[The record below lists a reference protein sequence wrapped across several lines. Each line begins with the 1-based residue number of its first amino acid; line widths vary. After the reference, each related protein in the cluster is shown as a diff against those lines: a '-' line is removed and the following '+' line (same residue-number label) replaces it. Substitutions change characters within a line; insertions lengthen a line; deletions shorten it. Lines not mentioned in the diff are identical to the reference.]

1 MTNTWNAEIWKKE
14 FLLASQNKDRN
25 QLRKL
30 RAEVFQ
36 DTVTHVGNSRYVS
49 AGKTIQIAGEASMI
63 HHTKF
68 YCEQISSAH
77 TQAEMQT
84 IVHTINGDTLVVAKS
99 LLDEGLHPAVLNMA
113 SRQNP
118 GGGVYSGA
126 GAQEENLF
134 RRTNLFRSLFQFA
147 PYAEEYGLDKSTD
160 QYPLDRNWGGIYPP
174 QACVFRGTETDGY
187 PLLEEPYYLDFI
199 AVPAINRPELGTD
212 GLIVPYLVD
221 ATKNKMRTIFRIALA
236 NNNDSLVLGAMGCGA
251 FRNPPAHVARIFH
264 EVMDEAEFKN
274 RFKKI
279 VFAILDDHNTGH
291 KHNPNGNLQP
301 FEKEFQNYN
310 KNEEEAQEK
319 YFYGRI

>member
-1 MTNTWNAEIWKKE
+1 MEKE
-14 FLLASQNKDRN
+14 FLLASQNKDRD
-25 QLRKL
+25 QLRRL
-30 RAEVFQ
+30 RVAVFQ
-36 DTVTHVGNSRYVS
+36 DTITRISNSGYIS
-49 AGKTIQIAGEASMI
+49 AGKTIQIAGEDSMI

-68 YCEQISSAH
+68 YCEQISSVH
-77 TQAEMQT
+77 TQAEIQT
-84 IVHTINGDTLVVAKS
+84 IVHVINGDTLVTAKS

-147 PYAEEYGLDKSTD
+147 SYAEEYGLNKSTD
-160 QYPLDRNWGGIYPP
+160 QYPLDRNWGGIYTP

-199 AVPAINRPELGTD
+199 AVPAINRPELDTD

-279 VFAILDDHNTGH
+279 VLQFLTTTMPGISIIQTGIS
-291 KHNPNGNLQP
+291 NPLKKN
-301 FEKEFQNYN
+301 FKITVS
-310 KNEEEAQEK
+310 NEEEAQEK
-319 YFYGRI
+319 IFYGRI